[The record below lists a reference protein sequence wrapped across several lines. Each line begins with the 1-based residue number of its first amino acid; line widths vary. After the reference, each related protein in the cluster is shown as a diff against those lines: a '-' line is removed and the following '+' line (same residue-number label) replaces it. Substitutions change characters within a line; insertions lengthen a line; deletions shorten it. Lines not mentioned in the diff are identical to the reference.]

1 MTPRSTLRRTTA
13 RRTLAMLFTVAAL
26 LGACGEENEVGDD
39 ALFDFDPDQAEALGG
54 STTVPTTTTVPEALE
69 AATTTVAQQTA
80 TTAPAQQQQA
90 ATTVPPEQQEVS
102 EEVLVRDDGQD
113 GQGQFTPNVVQ
124 IRAGGTIRFKNI
136 GTQPR
141 TVVFES
147 LGVRV
152 GPIAPGAVEIFKPE
166 FVGDFN
172 YVDDTRPYA
181 GGKVVVV
188 E

>member
-1 MTPRSTLRRTTA
+1 MTRRTIPA
-13 RRTLAMLFTVAAL
+13 RRSVAVLFAISAL
-26 LGACGEENEVGDD
+26 LAACGEDNEVGDD
-39 ALFDFDPDQAEALGG
+39 ALFDFDPEQAEALGG
-54 STTVPTTTTVPEALE
+54 STTVPTTAPVEGVEQT
-69 AATTTVAQQTA
+69 TTTVAQQT
-80 TTAPAQQQQA
+80 TTTVAQQTT
-90 ATTVPPEQQEVS
+90 TTVAAAEREVS

-136 GTQPR
+136 GTQAR

-152 GPIAPGAVEIFKPE
+152 GPIAPGSVEIFKPE
-166 FVGDFN
+166 FIGDFN

-181 GGKVVVV
+181 GGKVIVV

>member
-1 MTPRSTLRRTTA
+1 MTPRTPTRRSSS
-13 RRTLAMLFTVAAL
+13 RRAVAILFAIAAL
-26 LGACGEENEVGDD
+26 LAACGEDNDVGDD

-54 STTVPTTTTVPEALE
+54 STTVPTTAAPEAIDE
-69 AATTTVAQQTA
+69 ATTTTAAQNTA
-80 TTAPAQQQQA
+80 TTAAPQA
-90 ATTVPPEQQEVS
+90 TTTVPPEQQEVS

-113 GQGQFTPNVVQ
+113 GQGQFVPNVVQ

-166 FVGDFN
+166 FIGDFN

-181 GGKVVVV
+181 GGKVVVF

>member
-1 MTPRSTLRRTTA
+1 MTPRRTTV

-39 ALFDFDPDQAEALGG
+39 ALFDFDPEQADALGG
-54 STTVPTTTTVPEALE
+54 STTVPSTTTVPEALD

-80 TTAPAQQQQA
+80 TTAPPQQQA
-90 ATTVPPEQQEVS
+90 TTTVPPEQQAVS

-113 GQGQFTPNVVQ
+113 GQGQFTPNLVQ

-141 TVVFES
+141 TIVFES
-147 LGVRV
+147 IGVRV

-181 GGKVVVV
+181 GGKVVVF

>member
-1 MTPRSTLRRTTA
+1 MTPRSSTRRTTT
-13 RRTLAMLFTVAAL
+13 RRAVAMLFTIAAL
-26 LGACGEENEVGDD
+26 LGACGEDNEVGDD
-39 ALFDFDPDQAEALGG
+39 ALFDFDPDQADALGG
-54 STTVPTTTTVPEALE
+54 STTVVTSTTAPEAAEATTTTAAQSTATTAVQQTTTTV
-69 AATTTVAQQTA
+69 AA
-80 TTAPAQQQQA
+80 
-90 ATTVPPEQQEVS
+90 EDQEVS

-136 GTQPR
+136 GSQAR
-141 TVVFES
+141 TIVFES

-172 YVDDTRPYA
+172 YTDDTRPYA
-181 GGKVVVV
+181 GGKVVVYA
-188 E
+188 

>member
-1 MTPRSTLRRTTA
+1 MTPRSTIRRTTT
-13 RRTLAMLFTVAAL
+13 RRAVAMLFTIAAL
-26 LGACGEENEVGDD
+26 LGACGEDNEVGDD
-39 ALFDFDPDQAEALGG
+39 ALFDFDPDQADKLGG
-54 STTVPTTTTVPEALE
+54 STTVVTTTTVPEAAE
-69 AATTTVAQQTA
+69 ATTTTAAQSTATTAVQQTTTTVA
-80 TTAPAQQQQA
+80 
-90 ATTVPPEQQEVS
+90 PEEQEVS

-113 GQGQFTPNVVQ
+113 GKGQFTPNVVQ

-141 TVVFES
+141 TIVFES

-166 FVGDFN
+166 FIGDFN

>member
-1 MTPRSTLRRTTA
+1 MTPRTTTPRQTVRRA
-13 RRTLAMLFTVAAL
+13 VAMLFVVAAL
-26 LGACGEENEVGDD
+26 LAACGEDNEVGDD
-39 ALFDFDPDQAEALGG
+39 ALFDFDPDQADQLGG
-54 STTVPTTTTVPEALE
+54 STTVPTTTVPEAIE
-69 AATTTVAQQTA
+69 VTTTTAAQASATTAVQQTTTTVA
-80 TTAPAQQQQA
+80 
-90 ATTVPPEQQEVS
+90 PEEREVS

-136 GTQPR
+136 GTQSR

-166 FVGDFN
+166 FIGDFN

-181 GGKVVVV
+181 GGKVVVF

>member
-1 MTPRSTLRRTTA
+1 MTPRTTRRTTT
-13 RRTLAMLFTVAAL
+13 RRIVAMLFVVAGL
-26 LGACGEENEVGDD
+26 LGACGEDNEVGDD
-39 ALFDFDPDQAEALGG
+39 ALFDFDPDQAESLGG
-54 STTVPTTTTVPEALE
+54 STTVPTS
-69 AATTTVAQQTA
+69 
-80 TTAPAQQQQA
+80 TTAPAAIEATTTTAASA
-90 ATTVPPEQQEVS
+90 ATTVVQQTTTTLPPEQQEVS

-136 GTQPR
+136 GTEAR
-141 TVVFES
+141 TIVFES

-152 GPIAPGAVEIFKPE
+152 GPIAPGAVEIFRPE